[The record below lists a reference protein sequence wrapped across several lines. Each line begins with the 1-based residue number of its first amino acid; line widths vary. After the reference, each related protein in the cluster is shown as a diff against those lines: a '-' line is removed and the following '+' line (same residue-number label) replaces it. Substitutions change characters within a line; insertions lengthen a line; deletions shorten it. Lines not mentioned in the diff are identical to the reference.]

1 MTRQR
6 PSLLYGLLAALGLIV
21 TTLAVARAA
30 GWLGV
35 TERLTV
41 TLATAERRDIEAVV
55 SARGSVQVAQIV
67 TIRSE
72 LSGQVQSLPIAEGDT
87 VEAGQLLAVIRSS
100 GVAAQLDNAQAQVD
114 QQRSLWAE
122 TQAQV
127 GRARTLRQQAEA
139 VYRRNKFFHQQGVVA
154 DAAWEKAQARY
165 RTVRQEEQIAVR
177 QAQAAYHA
185 LQAAQADRQQA
196 QQRRDLSRIYAPQRG
211 TVLWLNVTEGERV
224 AGTGVQAG
232 TPLLQLANLNQWE
245 VHFSIGE
252 EELLRVKT
260 GQPARVRLEALPGQP
275 LPGVVSHVAYGAVGG
290 GAPGESTYAVRVA
303 LDSVPL
309 SLRIGMTA
317 TVDVVTQT
325 KAQTLVVP
333 LLAASPRPN
342 PEAVAEADSL
352 QDVLFVHR
360 RGQVEQRTVELG
372 IHNREYIEVLSGL
385 EAGETVVSG
394 PYQAVFHQL
403 HNGTLVQ
410 VESNQNGSSQTF
422 AGGP

>member
-1 MTRQR
+1 MTKKQ
-6 PSLLYGLLAALGLIV
+6 PSLLYGLLTALGLIV

-35 TERLTV
+35 TERLSV
-41 TLATAERRDIEAVV
+41 TLATAERRDMEAVV
-55 SARGSVQVAQIV
+55 STHGYVQAAQVV

-72 LSGQVQSLPIAEGDT
+72 LPGQVQSLPVAEGDT
-87 VEAGQLLAVIRSS
+87 VGAGQLLAVIRPS

-114 QQRSLWAE
+114 RQRSLWADD
-122 TQAQV
+122 QAQAD
-127 GRARTLRQQAEA
+127 RARVLRQQAEA
-139 VYRRNKFFHQQGVVA
+139 VYQRNKFLHQQGVIA
-154 DAAWEKAQARY
+154 DVAWEEAQAQY
-165 RTVRQEEQIAVR
+165 RTVRQEEHIAIQ

-185 LQAAQADRQQA
+185 VQAAQADRQQA

-211 TVLWLNVTEGERV
+211 TVLGLSVTEGERV
-224 AGTGVQAG
+224 VGTGVQEG
-232 TPLLQLANLNQWE
+232 TALLHLANLNRWE
-245 VHFSIGE
+245 VHFTIGE
-252 EELLRVKT
+252 AELLQVKP
-260 GQPARVRLEALPGQP
+260 GQAARVRLEALPGQP

-317 TVDVVTQT
+317 TVDVATQT

-352 QDVLFVHR
+352 QDVLFVYR
-360 RGQVEQRTVELG
+360 RGRVEQRTVELG

-403 HNGTLVQ
+403 RDGALVQ
-410 VESNQNGSSQTF
+410 SRNNHNDPSQTF